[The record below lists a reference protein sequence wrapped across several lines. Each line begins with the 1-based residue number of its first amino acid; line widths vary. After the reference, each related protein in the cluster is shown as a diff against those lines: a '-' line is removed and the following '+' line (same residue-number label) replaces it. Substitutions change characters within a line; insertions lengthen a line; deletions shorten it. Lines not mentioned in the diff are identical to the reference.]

1 MYYLFAVENST
12 MPTHPQFTAVFPLQ
26 TLAATFSHNST
37 GLVEI
42 PQNSPKGVI
51 APLALSYTNSSF
63 VSSRFRPAVSGRNSN
78 VHKRPKNVK
87 TEKNQK
93 VPFG

>member
-1 MYYLFAVENST
+1 MGSGFLIIHS
-12 MPTHPQFTAVFPLQ
+12 M
-26 TLAATFSHNST
+26 
-37 GLVEI
+37 GLHGCLMIWVGFLCWI
-42 PQNSPKGVI
+42 IDSVQNSPKGVI

-63 VSSRFRPAVSGRNSN
+63 VSSSFRPAVSGRNSN

-87 TEKNQK
+87 AEKNQK